1 MYSFSVDCIFCRII
15 KGEIPAEKVYEDDDT
30 IAVLD
35 INPRSAGHSVIVPKF
50 HVANI
55 LELPDEKIEP
65 VFRAVKN
72 VAEMTER
79 ALNPAGFTMGLNH
92 GSISGQ
98 TVDHLHFHIIP
109 RFEGDGGGS
118 IHDVVNNP
126 PEESL
131 SDIAEKIRKAG
142 V

>member
-1 MYSFSVDCIFCRII
+1 MDCIFCRII
-15 KGEIPAEKVYEDDDT
+15 KGEIPAEKVYEDDET

-35 INPRSAGHSVIVPKF
+35 INPKSPGHSVIVPKV
-50 HVANI
+50 HAANI
-55 LELPDEKIEP
+55 LELPDGKIEP
-65 VFRAVKN
+65 VMRAVKR
-72 VAEMTER
+72 VAEMTVK
-79 ALNPAGFTMGLNH
+79 ALDPAGFTMGLNH

-126 PEESL
+126 PEEPL
-131 SDIAEKIRKAG
+131 SKIAEKIRKAG